1 MELGFDWEATA
12 ATVVIDNDPL
22 PDQRK
27 APTAYGLDRELSTG
41 CKCNGNYKACL
52 YGVRAPSD
60 ERCRYHRF
68 GIMCDKLIINK
79 EEMN

>member
-1 MELGFDWEATA
+1 MELGYEWATIA
-12 ATVVIDNDPL
+12 NAVMDTTEPL

-27 APTAYGLDRELSTG
+27 IPAAYGIDRELSTG

-60 ERCRYHRF
+60 KRCRYHRF